1 MSVWTCP
8 KCGRIFKK
16 QNQSHYCGKAPE
28 TIDAYIVSQPEEV
41 QPYLK
46 AVREAIKE
54 GIPEAEEKISWSMPT
69 FWKKYNIIQFA
80 GFKNHIGLYP
90 GPEAVEQF
98 AEQLKDYKTSKG
110 TIQFPY
116 KKPIPLELI
125 ARIAEWCF
133 ETGNHP

>member
-1 MSVWTCP
+1 MPVWICP
-8 KCGRIFKK
+8 QCGRTFKK

-28 TIDAYIVSQPEEV
+28 TIDAYIESQQEEV
-41 QPYLK
+41 QLYLK
-46 AVREAIKE
+46 KVRKAIAEA
-54 GIPEAEEKISWSMPT
+54 IPEAEEKISWSMPT
-69 FWKKYNIIQFA
+69 FWRKRNIIQFA

-116 KKPIPLELI
+116 KKQIPLELI
-125 ARIAEWCF
+125 AEIAEWCYK
-133 ETGNHP
+133 TGKDM

>member
-1 MSVWTCP
+1 MQTWICP
-8 KCGRIFKK
+8 KCGRTFKK

-28 TIDAYIVSQPEEV
+28 TIDAYIVSQPEEI
-41 QPYLK
+41 QPYLR
-46 AVREAIKE
+46 AVRKAIKE
-54 GIPEAEEKISWSMPT
+54 AIPEAEEKISWSMPT
-69 FWKKYNIIQFA
+69 FWKKHNLIQFA

-125 ARIAEWCF
+125 AGIAAWCC